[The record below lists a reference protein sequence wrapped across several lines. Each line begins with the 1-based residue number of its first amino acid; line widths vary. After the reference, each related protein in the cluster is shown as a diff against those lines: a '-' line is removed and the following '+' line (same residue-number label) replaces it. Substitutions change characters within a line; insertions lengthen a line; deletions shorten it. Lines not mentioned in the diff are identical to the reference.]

1 MGHLFPAGETPG
13 TQSHFNQPAHG
24 AHRPLLTAPVSAG
37 MTSVDTA
44 GTSRPKATLFCQT
57 CGHESSVWDDW
68 DVRSTA
74 GRTTT
79 NCPECGTT
87 VDERPSHDSLPGQRV
102 VARVK
107 RTLASVGGALALSG
121 LFLDPRP

>member
-1 MGHLFPAGETPG
+1 
-13 TQSHFNQPAHG
+13 
-24 AHRPLLTAPVSAG
+24 

-79 NCPECGTT
+79 SCPECGTT
-87 VDERPSHDSLPGQRV
+87 VDERPTHDQPCPAPDSLSGQRV
-102 VARVK
+102 VDRVK

-121 LFLDPRP
+121 LFLDSRP